1 VTAQVLKPGRQGF
14 RNSRDASKARL
25 QFHVMVRSG
34 EIYMRTALEQYD
46 PQIYELIR
54 QEEARQSGSIRLIP
68 SENYVSKA
76 VMMATSSCLTNKYA
90 EGYPGKRYYEGQQ
103 VTDLIEKLA
112 QDRAKKVFKADHANV
127 QPYSGSVANLGA
139 YAALLQPHDTIM
151 GMSLVHGGHLTH
163 GWKVSMT
170 SKFYNSVSYEIN
182 TQTGRLDYD
191 LIRDLAKKHRPKLII
206 SGATAYPRAID
217 FAAFAEIARE
227 VEAYLVSDI
236 AHIAGL
242 VVAGIHQSPVPY
254 ADVVSTT
261 THKTLRGPRGGML
274 LCKAEH
280 ADKVDKAVFPGLQGG
295 PHMHTLTAIAVALAE
310 ADTPEFVA
318 YAKQIVANAKAMA
331 EKLMEYGFN
340 LVSGGTDNHLM
351 LIDLRNKGIPGKKFA
366 KALDRA
372 RIVTNYN
379 TVPGDPAPPFNPSG
393 LRLGTPAITT
403 RGMKEDE
410 ARQVAAFIH
419 RVAENIDKET
429 VIEEVGKE
437 VLMLCSQFPVP
448 EHFIIPNKNGRL

>member
-1 VTAQVLKPGRQGF
+1 
-14 RNSRDASKARL
+14 
-25 QFHVMVRSG
+25 
-34 EIYMRTALEQYD
+34 MRTALEQYD

-68 SENYVSKA
+68 SENYVSRA
-76 VMMATSSCLTNKYA
+76 VMMATSSCLMNKYA

-103 VTDLIEKLA
+103 VTDLIEKVA

-127 QPYSGSVANLGA
+127 QPYSGSVANLAA
-139 YAALLQPHDTIM
+139 YAALIQPHDTIM

-163 GWKVSMT
+163 GWKVSLT
-170 SKFYNSVSYEIN
+170 SKFFNSVSYEIN
-182 TQTGRLDYD
+182 TETGRLDYD
-191 LIRDLAKKHRPKLII
+191 KIRDLAKKHNPKIII
-206 SGATAYPRAID
+206 SGATAYPRTID
-217 FAAFAEIARE
+217 FEIFGQIAKE
-227 VEAYLVSDI
+227 VGAYHVSDI

-242 VVAGIHQSPVPY
+242 VVAGIHKSPVPY
-254 ADVVSTT
+254 ADIVSTT

-274 LCKAEH
+274 LCRAEH
-280 ADKVDKAVFPGLQGG
+280 ADKVDRAVFPGLQGG

-318 YAKQIVANAKAMA
+318 YAKQIVKNAKALA
-331 EKLMEYGFN
+331 EKLLEYGFN

-351 LIDLRNKGIPGKKFA
+351 LIDLRNKGIPGKKLA

-379 TVPGDPAPPFNPSG
+379 TVPGDTAPPFNPSG

-403 RGMKEDE
+403 RGFKEPE
-410 ARQVAAFIH
+410 AQQIAAFIH
-419 RVAENIDKET
+419 RVTENIDKES

-437 VLMLCSQFPVP
+437 VLLLCSQFPVP
-448 EHFIIPNKNGRL
+448 EHFIIPSRNGNRQ